1 MKSDSDLLSEIQAEL
16 LGQFAGGAEA
26 IDVQVLD
33 GVVTLTGRL
42 ASELE
47 RWQLDDA
54 IRAIADVRELINKTI
69 VLPETLSSS
78 SVSDTAKPWFPAR

>member
-1 MKSDSDLLSEIQAEL
+1 MKSDSDLLSEIQVEL
-16 LGQFAGGAEA
+16 LGQFSGGAEA